1 DLVPA
6 GDHHAA
12 LVALLD
18 LADVVLEP
26 PEASD
31 LALVDLDRVAD
42 DPEVRLAR
50 DLALGDHA
58 AGDRAHLGD
67 GERVADRQ
75 LAHRDLALDR
85 GEQAGHRRLHVVE
98 RVVDD
103 VVEPDLDALLLGELA
118 ALAGGADVEADDDR
132 AAGLGEVDV
141 ALGDAADRGRDD
153 VDPDLLG

>member
-1 DLVPA
+1 GFDDVVLLDLVPA

-18 LADVVLEP
+18 LAHVVLEAP
-26 PEASD
+26 QARD

-42 DPEVRLAR
+42 DPEVGPAG
-50 DLALGDHA
+50 DLALGGPA
-58 AGDRAHLGD
+58 AGDGADLGAR
-67 GERVADRQ
+67 ERIGDLQ

-85 GEQAGHRRLHVVE
+85 REQAGHRRLHVVE

-103 VVEPDLDALLLGELA
+103 VVEPDLDAFLLGVLA
-118 ALAGGADVEADDDR
+118 ALARGADVEADDDR

-141 ALGDAADRGRDD
+141 ALGDAADRRRD
-153 VDPDLLG
+153 